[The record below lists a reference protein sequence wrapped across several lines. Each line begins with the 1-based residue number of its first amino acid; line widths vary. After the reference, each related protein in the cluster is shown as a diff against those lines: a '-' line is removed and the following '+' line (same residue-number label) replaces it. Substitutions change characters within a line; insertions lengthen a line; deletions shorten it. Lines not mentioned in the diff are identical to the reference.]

1 MAGVTLD
8 TLLSTALGVRAGSP
22 LLRGPEGEPITCA
35 ALEARASA
43 LAALLGSV
51 EPEVAAPVIIA
62 ATLTPEALVAI
73 MACLRAGLSPH
84 LVPASITSDEAEA
97 LLTRREAPIAIGV
110 GAVAELRP
118 LLALR
123 AGAARSFHLRLLAGF
138 GPHVPDGIAP
148 IDQMPAVGLLPPAL
162 APAPRPGLAFT
173 LPSSIGEHTECDE
186 AAIMSLAYEVARE
199 LSPAPSSR
207 IVTTMSGVDCATLAS
222 SIGVGLIAGIEVTT
236 LGLFSLAKLWGC
248 LTSSMAVHLVAPAS
262 IEPALAQAGITR
274 HASMASLVLIHDV
287 GVEFSAMPLPEGG
300 MKAAVI
306 DVWRNADGTCAVQ
319 KRSG

>member
-1 MAGVTLD
+1 MTGVTLD
-8 TLLSTALGVRAGSP
+8 TLLAMSLGVRAGSP
-22 LLRGPEGEPITCA
+22 LLRGPEGEPLTHA
-35 ALEARASA
+35 ALDDRANS
-43 LAALLGSV
+43 LAALLASV

-62 ATLTPEALVAI
+62 ATLTPEAVIAI

-84 LVPASITSDEAEA
+84 LVPASITGDEAEA

-110 GAVAELRP
+110 AAVAELRP

-138 GPHVPDGIAP
+138 GPHVPDGVAP
-148 IDQMPAVGLLPPAL
+148 IDQLPATGPLPL
-162 APAPRPGLAFT
+162 APRPELAFT
-173 LPSSIGEHTECDE
+173 LPSTIGEQAECEE

-199 LSPAPSSR
+199 LSPSPSSR
-207 IVTTMSGVDCATLAS
+207 IVTTMSGVDCATLAT
-222 SIGVGLIAGIEVTT
+222 SIGLGLIAGSEVTT
-236 LGLFSLAKLWGC
+236 LGLFSLAKLWGT

-274 HASMASLVLIHDV
+274 HASLTSLVLIHEA
-287 GVEFSAMPLPEGG
+287 GAACPAMTVPGDG
-300 MKAAVI
+300 MKASII
-306 DVWRNADGTCAVQ
+306 DIRRSADGTCAAH